1 MFIQTNKETRMNQI
15 TKKWTSS
22 TLGATTEAA
31 LTTKERNW
39 LCLRVPGFKVPNLAL
54 EALSEA
60 KLLADTVTGDA
71 VSCVAAISAISQNTW
86 NSHLVRNDR

>member
-1 MFIQTNKETRMNQI
+1 MFFLFIWPELWKQQIQTFRYVFSPVQSNEQVVH
-15 TKKWTSS
+15 

-71 VSCVAAISAISQNTW
+71 VS
-86 NSHLVRNDR
+86 